1 MSNAAIFSDSPET
14 QMAEFTIRATNCLE
28 ESDCDSAKTSDGSW
42 TVVYDGP
49 VASRKEAIDLADML
63 SIWWRRVQVFRR
75 KAPGKVWLER
85 RSGPLAV

>member
-1 MSNAAIFSDSPET
+1 
-14 QMAEFTIRATNCLE
+14 MASFTIRATNCVE
-28 ESDCDSAKTSDGSW
+28 EGDRKAPETPDGSW

-63 SIWWRRVQVFRR
+63 SIWWKRVQVFKR